1 MGAVVGTA
9 LVTFFHSSILYLAKM
24 FLDPLNNDQY
34 SSDMGINVATLMQET
49 NLGSERWRKSAQWV
63 PEATLPRDRSRSN
76 VEEERWRMGGGRLAS
91 SRSDAATAPNLAGA
105 ANAVQTPTPTP
116 PTTASAPAP
125 AAADSLSGIQIL
137 GNGNVPLELLG
148 LSALPADGGVGA

>member
-1 MGAVVGTA
+1 
-9 LVTFFHSSILYLAKM
+9 
-24 FLDPLNNDQY
+24 
-34 SSDMGINVATLMQET
+34 
-49 NLGSERWRKSAQWV
+49 
-63 PEATLPRDRSRSN
+63 
-76 VEEERWRMGGGRLAS
+76 MGGGRLAS